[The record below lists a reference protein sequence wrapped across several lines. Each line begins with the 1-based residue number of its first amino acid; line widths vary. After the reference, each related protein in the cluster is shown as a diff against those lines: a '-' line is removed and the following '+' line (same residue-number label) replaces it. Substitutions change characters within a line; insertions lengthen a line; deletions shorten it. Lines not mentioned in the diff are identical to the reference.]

1 MKSLLI
7 NYINKIKINFIIITI
22 LFCIGIVI
30 GVFLINSSNDIQKN
44 EINNHIDNLL
54 TNTKNSNEIDRV
66 NLLMLSIKNNILLI
80 LIIWFLGCT
89 VIGGPIIY
97 LVILYKGF
105 SVGYTISALVAVL
118 GIKIGALVALASL
131 LFQNIIYLPALFIIA
146 ESGIELYKGIYRRCV
161 NLKAEVI
168 RHTLIMFI
176 TAGISVFSSLI
187 EVYCSTN
194 IFLLLTN
201 IIVTG

>member
-1 MKSLLI
+1 MKSFLT
-7 NYINKIKINFIIITI
+7 NYINKNKINFIIITT
-22 LFCIGIVI
+22 LFCIGIMI
-30 GVFLINSSNDIQKN
+30 GVFLINASNDIQKR
-44 EINNHIDNLL
+44 EINNYIDNLL
-54 TNTKNSNEIDRV
+54 INTKNSNEIDRV
-66 NLLMLSIKNNILLI
+66 SLLIQSIKKNILLI

-97 LVILYKGF
+97 IVILYKGF

-118 GIKIGALVALASL
+118 GIKIGSLVALASL
-131 LFQNIIYLPALFIIA
+131 LLQNIIYLPALFLMA
-146 ESGIELYKGIYRRCV
+146 ESGMELCKGIYKRCV

-168 RHTLIMFI
+168 RHTFIMFI
-176 TAGISVFSSLI
+176 TAGVSLFSCLI

-194 IFLLLTN
+194 VFLLLTN